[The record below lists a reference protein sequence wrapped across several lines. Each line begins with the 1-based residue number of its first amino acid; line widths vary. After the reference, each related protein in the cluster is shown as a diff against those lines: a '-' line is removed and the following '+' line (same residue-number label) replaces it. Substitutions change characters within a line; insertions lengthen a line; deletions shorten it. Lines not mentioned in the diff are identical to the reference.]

1 MKKSLFFPLAER
13 LFQEPRRR
21 SRPKPRE
28 CVRETPGRCR
38 NPVLRGPPP
47 RPEGSFLF
55 PVLTCLV
62 GLPQHRPPPFP
73 TPDKTQ
79 VRERAKQARAQ
90 RRRAAGRSPCVVA
103 AILGLR
109 RAAEAGTTRATPSVG
124 VAGNRVGED
133 DSAKA
138 HQSCQLR
145 SKFYS
150 EPLMSTE
157 SLKIRGI
164 TREKTERR

>member
-1 MKKSLFFPLAER
+1 MEKSLFFPLAER

-21 SRPKPRE
+21 SQPKPRE
-28 CVRETPGRCR
+28 RVRETPGRCR
-38 NPVLRGPPP
+38 NPVPRGPPP

-73 TPDKTQ
+73 TPSKTQ
-79 VRERAKQARAQ
+79 VRERAEQARAQ

-103 AILGLR
+103 AILGLG

-124 VAGNRVGED
+124 GRGTGLGKTTAQ
-133 DSAKA
+133 K
-138 HQSCQLR
+138 L
-145 SKFYS
+145 
-150 EPLMSTE
+150 T
-157 SLKIRGI
+157 SLVSVDPSFIQNLS
-164 TREKTERR
+164 